1 MLSFYS
7 EQLARMIQEDEEKL
21 IALQLQQAEFDQQQ
35 QQAPPPPSVAPHASH
50 YLRQEVNR
58 RQSQVRLDSWIP
70 HTVFDPLQC
79 TII

>member
-7 EQLARMIQEDEEKL
+7 EQLAKMIQEDEEKL
-21 IALQLQQAEFDQQQ
+21 IALQLQQAEFDQQ